1 MTRRFP
7 LLAGLAAV
15 ALLSNIPQSIAA
27 NAKDTAAIRA
37 CAAKYPENVDEAE
50 RRCIFALVAD
60 PCTKKPA
67 GQTTPGT
74 AECYRAEQEI
84 WDALLNENF
93 RVLRDDLDDG
103 QKTKLRDMQRAWI
116 AYRDTTCAFYH
127 DKIHGTMATGMAAAC
142 VARETARRALLLKS
156 FQGL

>member
-1 MTRRFP
+1 MTHRLP

-15 ALLSNIPQSIAA
+15 ALLWSAPQGVAA

-37 CAAKYPENVDEAE
+37 CAAKYAENVDEAE

-60 PCTKKPA
+60 PCTEKPA
-67 GQTTPGT
+67 GQTTLGT

-93 RVLRDDLDDG
+93 RALRDGLDDG

-127 DKIHGTMATGMAAAC
+127 DKIQGTMATGMAAAC
-142 VARETARRALLLKS
+142 VARETARRALLLKV

>member
-1 MTRRFP
+1 MNLRFP
-7 LLAGLAAV
+7 LLAGLAAA
-15 ALLSNIPQSIAA
+15 ALLWSAPQGVAA

-37 CAAKYPENVDEAE
+37 CAAKYAENVDEAE

-60 PCTKKPA
+60 PCTEKPA
-67 GQTTPGT
+67 GQTTLGT

-93 RVLRDDLDDG
+93 RSLRDGLDEG

-127 DKIHGTMATGMAAAC
+127 DKIQGTMANMMQAAC
-142 VARETARRALLLKS
+142 VARESARRAMLLD
-156 FQGL
+156 FFRGL